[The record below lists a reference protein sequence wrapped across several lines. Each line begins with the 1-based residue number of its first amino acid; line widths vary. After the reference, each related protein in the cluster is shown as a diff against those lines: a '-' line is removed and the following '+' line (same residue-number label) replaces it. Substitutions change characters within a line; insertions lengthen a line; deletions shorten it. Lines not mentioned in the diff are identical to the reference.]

1 MVKKHSTLY
10 DTLNI
15 SFELRQT
22 VALGVDPRANQGN
35 MSGNT
40 RGWIA
45 NVVKSWA
52 VTMGISQG
60 FIAFLKPLSWVT
72 SSSERRNMSFY
83 LSLHM
88 YMTTE
93 RGLER
98 NVSLEDWEFD
108 SRSFNTRCPKE
119 KLLRKCA
126 QHSKL
131 ILAIHALL
139 GYTLDIT
146 CKSTA
151 PVPVRKKE

>member
-1 MVKKHSTLY
+1 
-10 DTLNI
+10 
-15 SFELRQT
+15 
-22 VALGVDPRANQGN
+22 
-35 MSGNT
+35 
-40 RGWIA
+40 
-45 NVVKSWA
+45 
-52 VTMGISQG
+52 
-60 FIAFLKPLSWVT
+60 
-72 SSSERRNMSFY
+72 MSFY
-83 LSLHM
+83 LTLHM
-88 YMTTE
+88 YVTTE

-98 NVSLEDWEFD
+98 NVSLEDREFD